1 MLKNLSKILLLIII
15 YTGCTDV
22 NVEDQ
27 EIDGLPGVQSEMI
40 TTYRIQPL
48 PEELPEE
55 NQFEFIVQWL
65 EAYQEVREFYSEE
78 ILEYDRIGNLVF
90 REIHIPEEDYRYV
103 EEFQFSNGMRI
114 VEVETRINGVICTDC
129 QPDRVERELD
139 RLLQPVSEIVFSDS
153 ELLHTNIIRYNR
165 PGEVYSIRRLL
176 PGSEDELYNEVF
188 SYLAVT
194 STINVIRNRRKFF
207 RAVDRIRTTE
217 YGYDDD
223 GYLARVT
230 EVEELPERQILE
242 EDRFITLAGD
252 SNRNWIIRIKNREWL
267 EERVLIYY

>member
-55 NQFEFIVQWL
+55 NQLEFIVQWL

-90 REIHIPEEDYRYV
+90 REIHISEEDYRYV

-139 RLLQPVSEIVFSDS
+139 RLLQPVSEIVYSDN